1 MNHCKVIALTN
12 QKGGVAKTTT
22 TLNLGAGLARAGN
35 RVLLIDGDS
44 QGNLSQSLGWGK
56 PDQMSVTLPTIM
68 QSIIDDVPYDP
79 WEGIAHHKE
88 GFDILPSNI
97 ELSGMEF
104 QLYTAMNRENVLKA
118 FLSEVKHEYD
128 YILIDCMPSLG
139 MAVINA
145 FSAADSIIIPVEPDV
160 MSARGIESL
169 MKSIR
174 KVKRFINPNLKIDGI
189 VFTKV
194 ESRTL
199 LTRDIIDAIDTEY
212 GQNIHVFDTQIP
224 KTVRVAEAN
233 AAGKSVYAYD
243 RRCKGA
249 VAYEQFTREVLEL
262 GRQRETKN
270 KTDWVR

>member
-44 QGNLSQSLGWGK
+44 QGNLSQSLGWEK
-56 PDQMSVTLPTIM
+56 PDQMAVTLPTIM

-88 GFDILPSNI
+88 GFDILPANI

-139 MAVINA
+139 LAVINA
-145 FSAADSIIIPVEPDV
+145 FSAADSIIIPFEPDA
-160 MSARGIESL
+160 MSVRGIESL

-174 KVKRFINPNLKIDGI
+174 KVKRFINPDLKIDGI

-199 LTRDIIDAIDTEY
+199 LTQEVIDAIATEY
-212 GQNIHVFDTQIP
+212 GQYIHVFDTQIP

-233 AAGKSVYAYD
+233 AAGKSVYAHD

-270 KTDWVR
+270 KADWVR